1 MRFTAIQFF
10 NGINEDIIPQVRLT
24 KGKDGPTGQA
34 FFRFE
39 NPAALTSDDFKKI
52 QQFI

>member
-34 FFRFE
+34 FFRFATS
-39 NPAALTSDDFKKI
+39 AALPYDDLKKI